1 MANIK
6 DIFVSKENLLTIL
19 EYIKQYVNTR
29 VVGRMGN
36 VGWNDLTDEC
46 KSMIN
51 RSLPTVTSSNLMSVL
66 GADGKTYFIKNVMT
80 GLATPSIATTS
91 ATALVTESVAVS
103 ASTTSSG
110 ARLYYKFSTSPFSEA
125 EKIIN
130 PSNTSANGWST
141 SNQITPSIWARG
153 ISTVNI
159 TATVYVAV
167 VAVDDTESIVVCF
180 PDLNGI

>member
-66 GADGKTYFIKNVMT
+66 GADGKTYFIK
-80 GLATPSIATTS
+80 
-91 ATALVTESVAVS
+91 
-103 ASTTSSG
+103 
-110 ARLYYKFSTSPFSEA
+110 
-125 EKIIN
+125 
-130 PSNTSANGWST
+130 
-141 SNQITPSIWARG
+141 
-153 ISTVNI
+153 
-159 TATVYVAV
+159 
-167 VAVDDTESIVVCF
+167 
-180 PDLNGI
+180 